1 MADAC
6 CEISP
11 TPSQDLRYRRILWV
25 ALAVNAAMF
34 AVEFAAGL
42 SADSVSLLADA
53 IDFLGDAA
61 NFGVSLAVLGLPLV
75 WRARAALVK
84 AAAMG
89 GYGLDVL
96 ALAMHNLVAGIV
108 PHAPTMGAVAL
119 LALLANVGVAA
130 LLYAERTGDSNRQ
143 SVWLC
148 SRNDAIGNLAVM
160 AAAGLVS
167 VTGTGIADVAVAA
180 AMAALGLSAA
190 ARVARTATRELASP
204 A

>member
-1 MADAC
+1 MAEAC

-11 TPSQDLRYRRILWV
+11 TPSPDRRYRRILWT

-34 AVEFAAGL
+34 VVELAAGL
-42 SADSVSLLADA
+42 SAGSVSLLADA
-53 IDFLGDAA
+53 IDFLGDAG
-61 NFGVSLAVLGLPLV
+61 NFGLSLMVLGLPLV

-89 GYGLDVL
+89 GYGLVVL
-96 ALAMHNLVAGIV
+96 AIAVHNLIAGTV
-108 PHAPTMGAVAL
+108 PHAPTMGAVAF
-119 LALLANVGVAA
+119 LALLANMGVAV
-130 LLYAERTGDSNRQ
+130 LLYAHRTGDSNRQ

-148 SRNDAIGNLAVM
+148 SRNDAIGNLAVIG
-160 AAAGLVS
+160 AAGLVF

-190 ARVARTATRELASP
+190 TRVARTATRELTSP

>member
-6 CEISP
+6 CETGP
-11 TPSQDLRYRRILWV
+11 AASQDLRYRRILWV

-42 SADSVSLLADA
+42 SAGSVALLADA

-75 WRARAALVK
+75 WRARTALVK

-89 GYGLDVL
+89 GYGLVVL
-96 ALAMHNLVAGIV
+96 ALALHNLIAGIV
-108 PHAPTMGAVAL
+108 PHAATMGVVAF
-119 LALLANVGVAA
+119 LALLANLGVAV
-130 LLYAERTGDSNRQ
+130 LLYAHRRGDSNRQ

-160 AAAGLVS
+160 AAAGFVS

-190 ARVARTATRELASP
+190 ARVARTAARELASP